1 MPLVP
6 ALLILFGTTGDLARK
21 KLYPALFALYQ
32 SGRLAPETAIIGV
45 GRRDWDDSVYRDS
58 IAAAIMAA
66 EPASRQDL
74 AEFADRF
81 YYHRMDMTDDSDYS
95 GLWLHMQQ
103 TEKIQHL
110 QGDRIYFLATAPELF
125 PIVSR
130 QIGHCQPVEN
140 GRFRRLMIEKPFGRD
155 LASARAF
162 NQSLRTVFKEDEIY
176 RIDHYLGKEMLQN
189 IMILRF
195 ANQIFEPGWNRRH
208 IDHIQISV
216 TESIGIDQRSGYYD
230 HSGALRDMVQ
240 SHLLQLLALL
250 TMDKP
255 DGSGPEKIRDEKVR
269 LLRALRPFDLDRA
282 HQDTVIGQYGGDAR
296 TRAYLDEKGIPS
308 HSRTE
313 TFASLRLWID
323 NDRWQDVPIY
333 MRTGKRLEQHL
344 AKITVV
350 YKNQLNPGPGQAQGI
365 NTLVIRIQPEEG
377 IDLRFNIKKPGMSTD
392 VTQARMDICQSCEP
406 AEPSAQAYEKLLYD
420 AWSGDLSLFTR
431 WDEIEAAWVLVD
443 SIQTWR
449 EQLPLY
455 IYQPGSNGPV
465 AADRMLTLDGRSWLD
480 L

>member
-6 ALLILFGTTGDLARK
+6 ALLVLFGTTGDLARK
-21 KLYPALFALYQ
+21 KLYPALYALDQ

-45 GRRDWDDSVYRDS
+45 GRRDWDDDVYRDT
-58 IAAAIMAA
+58 ITAAIKAA
-66 EPASRQDL
+66 EPVSTQDL
-74 AEFADRF
+74 AGFTDRF
-81 YYHRMDMTDDSDYS
+81 FYHRMDMTEESDYS
-95 GLWLHMQQ
+95 SLWQHLQQ
-103 TEKIQHL
+103 TEKVRHL
-110 QGDRIYFLATAPELF
+110 PGDRLYFLATAPDLF
-125 PIVSR
+125 PVVSR
-130 QIGHCQPVEN
+130 QIGHSQLVRKGC
-140 GRFRRLMIEKPFGRD
+140 FRRLMIEKPFGRD
-155 LASARAF
+155 LASARTF

-189 IMILRF
+189 ILILRF
-195 ANQIFEPGWNRRH
+195 ANQIFEPGWNRH
-208 IDHIQISV
+208 AIDQIQISV

-250 TMDKP
+250 TMDRP
-255 DGSGPEKIRDEKVR
+255 AGSGSEKIRDEKAR
-269 LLRALRPFDLDRA
+269 LLRALRPFDLARA
-282 HQDTVIGQYGGDAR
+282 HRDAVIGQYGGDAR
-296 TRAYLDEKGIPS
+296 TRAYLDEQGIPP

-313 TFASLRLWID
+313 TFAALRLYID
-323 NDRWQDVPIY
+323 NDRWQGVPVY
-333 MRTGKRLEQHL
+333 MRTGKRLGRHL
-344 AKITVV
+344 AKITVI
-350 YKNQLNPGPGQAQGI
+350 YKNRLEPGPDQAQSN

-377 IDLRFNIKKPGMSTD
+377 IDLRFNIKKPGMTTA

-406 AEPSAQAYEKLLYD
+406 AEPSPQAYEKLLYD

-443 SIQTWR
+443 SIQKWR

-465 AADRMLTLDGRSWLD
+465 AADRMPSLDGKAWLD